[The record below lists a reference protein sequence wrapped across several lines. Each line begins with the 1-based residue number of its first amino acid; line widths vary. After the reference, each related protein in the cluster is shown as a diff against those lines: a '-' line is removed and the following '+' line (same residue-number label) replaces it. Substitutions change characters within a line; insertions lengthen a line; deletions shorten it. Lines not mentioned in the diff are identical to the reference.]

1 MKPDYGH
8 CMLMD
13 IKTAQDSTHDNAG
26 QPPPNPIAAAS
37 LLRLL
42 MLSSTALPIGAY
54 CYSQGVETAI
64 ERGIIRHEA
73 SALAYFEDV
82 LELVLA
88 RYELPMLA
96 KMINAASSETTEQAE
111 FLVLAER
118 YRASR
123 ESRELLAETQQLG
136 FSLNAWIRDVLK
148 QPVTVDAK
156 LGFLPVYA
164 QLAARLQLPVADCL
178 TAYAFALLENQVLA
192 VVKTVPL
199 GQMSGQ
205 RVLWALHAQ
214 IPAAVQNALQISQD
228 SASPTAR
235 QPSNSLPS
243 LAMLS
248 MQHESQYSRLFR
260 S

>member
-8 CMLMD
+8 YMPMD
-13 IKTAQDSTHDNAG
+13 IKTAHDSTHDNAG
-26 QPPPNPIAAAS
+26 QQPPNPIAAAG

-96 KMINAASSETTEQAE
+96 KMIAAALSAKNDQTT
-111 FLVLAER
+111 FLALAER

-214 IPAAVQNALQISQD
+214 IPAAVQSALQISQD

>member
-1 MKPDYGH
+1 
-8 CMLMD
+8 MD
-13 IKTAQDSTHDNAG
+13 TKTAHDSTHDNAG
-26 QPPPNPIAAAS
+26 QPLPNPIVAAG

-96 KMINAASSETTEQAE
+96 KMITAAFDHVSSETTEQAD

-123 ESRELLAETQQLG
+123 ESRELLE
-136 FSLNAWIRDVLK
+136 K
-148 QPVTVDAK
+148 
-156 LGFLPVYA
+156 
-164 QLAARLQLPVADCL
+164 
-178 TAYAFALLENQVLA
+178 
-192 VVKTVPL
+192 
-199 GQMSGQ
+199 
-205 RVLWALHAQ
+205 
-214 IPAAVQNALQISQD
+214 
-228 SASPTAR
+228 
-235 QPSNSLPS
+235 PSNWVFP
-243 LAMLS
+243 
-248 MQHESQYSRLFR
+248 
-260 S
+260 